1 MRATKTAAAS
11 GSKAATAGALHV
23 AIIMDG
29 NGRWATER
37 NLPRVAGHRAG
48 ARTVR
53 RVVEAAPDLGI
64 GVLTL
69 YAFSEDNWSR
79 PPREVSALM
88 KLLGRYLA
96 DETARLKSNG
106 VRLEA
111 IGRRDRLPAPVAALL
126 EDAERATAKGRR
138 LHLRLA
144 LDYSS
149 RHAIIEAA
157 QRINASGPRSAE
169 HFSADFSALLGPDV
183 DLLIRTSGEQR
194 LSDFLLWECA
204 YAEMVFTGRKWP
216 DFSTHDLAAAVAEFH
231 RRERRFGAIAPA
243 DALRTA

>member
-1 MRATKTAAAS
+1 MRATDTATLSGSKTAAAP
-11 GSKAATAGALHV
+11 ALHV

-96 DETARLKSNG
+96 DETARLRSNG

-111 IGRRDRLPAPVAALL
+111 IGRRDRLPAPVVALL

-157 QRINASGPRSAE
+157 QRIKTIGPGTAE
-169 HFSADFSALLGPDV
+169 HFSALLGPDV

-204 YAEMVFTGRKWP
+204 YAEMVFTSRKWP
-216 DFSTHDLAAAVAEFH
+216 DFSTHDLATAVAEFH